1 MSLYKTKFKNVLS
14 EKVAMQTYK
23 WDFFTIENQE
33 VGNLGMSAKIIGLCT
48 YMSIVHWI
56 ICIQFPMPW
65 SASNPLLS
73 NVFTME
79 IDNFRSVKIYCSYNR
94 EGTRHNLQLGI
105 HFC

>member
-23 WDFFTIENQE
+23 WNFFTIENQE
-33 VGNLGMSAKIIGLCT
+33 VGNLGMSAKIIGLRT
-48 YMSIVHWI
+48 YVYSALDNLYTIFHAMECFLSIAQQCV
-56 ICIQFPMPW
+56 
-65 SASNPLLS
+65 
-73 NVFTME
+73 TME
-79 IDNFRSVKIYCSYNR
+79 IDNFRSVKMYCSYNR